1 MILSGLSLWEKGSP
15 LHKSTQQVRT
25 QGPIRHADC
34 RQRKLADFLCTG
46 GIIQGRIRRLRR
58 IRQWCPN
65 ATRFIRSGLH
75 PLTNAPQQ

>member
-1 MILSGLSLWEKGSP
+1 LWEKGSP

-46 GIIQGRIRRLRR
+46 GIIQGLNLQATL
-58 IRQWCPN
+58 QWNEVNEDAISALNEFAEETGCFSDEY
-65 ATRFIRSGLH
+65 RKF
-75 PLTNAPQQ
+75 